1 MFLHVDI
8 SERICLVWHMIPR
21 VWFYNG
27 FRNMS
32 VVHFLDVV
40 WEWMARWTVEMPR
53 TDDGSDALFSA
64 ISVIAISLDSV
75 RDSVS

>member
-1 MFLHVDI
+1 
-8 SERICLVWHMIPR
+8 
-21 VWFYNG
+21 
-27 FRNMS
+27 MS

-53 TDDGSDALFSA
+53 TDDDGSDALFSA
-64 ISVIAISLDSV
+64 TSVIAISLDSV